1 MAKVTRARTTS
12 PKPPKPTTSA
22 APEKTNGQT
31 APGNGHATPELES
44 AIRSRAYELYLQ
56 RGRQDGYDQ
65 DDWLQAEAEVLG
77 QNHRRTA

>member
-12 PKPPKPTTSA
+12 PKSPKPMTSA
-22 APEKTNGQT
+22 TPDRT
-31 APGNGHATPELES
+31 NGHATPEVES
-44 AIRSRAYELYLQ
+44 AIRSRAYELYVQ
-56 RGRQDGYDQ
+56 RGRQDGFDQ